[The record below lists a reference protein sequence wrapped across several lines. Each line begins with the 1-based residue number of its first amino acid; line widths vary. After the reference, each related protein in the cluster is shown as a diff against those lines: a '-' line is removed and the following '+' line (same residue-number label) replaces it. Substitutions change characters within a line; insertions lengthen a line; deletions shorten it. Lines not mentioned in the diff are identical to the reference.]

1 MEITKYTIYT
11 FDIFSK
17 NELIDLFISNNN
29 PFLRDISVINK
40 MEFSTI
46 AFQIEIDLS
55 QKQLLN
61 NDSRIDRIE

>member
-17 NELIDLFISNNN
+17 NELIDLFISNNH